1 MFIVPNYHSILFQ
14 QQPKVADPVDPPL
27 PSFLYG
33 FHILFNCSR
42 PEYRLNT
49 ARWTLRNNQSIIVVC
64 TLKQPICTDSETIC
78 VMIRGVA
85 SRAVDRWVGL
95 GWVGLRSNLTKD
107 YTIFIYRFPSTHT
120 ALRNKRKDW
129 LAMNQNTMSELSDM
143 STDVML
149 WVWLRSSQTQD

>member
-64 TLKQPICTDSETIC
+64 TLKQPICADSETIC

-85 SRAVDRWVGL
+85 SREVDRWVGL
-95 GWVGLRSNLTKD
+95 GCDRL
-107 YTIFIYRFPSTHT
+107 
-120 ALRNKRKDW
+120 
-129 LAMNQNTMSELSDM
+129 NQRLYKFYLPLPVYAHSIKK
-143 STDVML
+143 
-149 WVWLRSSQTQD
+149 